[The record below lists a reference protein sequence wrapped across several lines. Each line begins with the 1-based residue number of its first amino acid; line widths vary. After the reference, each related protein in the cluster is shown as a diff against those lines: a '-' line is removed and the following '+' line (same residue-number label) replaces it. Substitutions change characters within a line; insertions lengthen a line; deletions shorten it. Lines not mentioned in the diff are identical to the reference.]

1 MTIGN
6 PTNPLRI
13 HRSRTA
19 VTMVLVSMGLV
30 LAACTRA
37 PGSAVRSPYVSTTAP
52 KLLGGPSDEI
62 TVGVVDGLG
71 RVLVD
76 GEGLTVYMFQSD
88 HQGRPST
95 CFGLC
100 AVGWPPLTLTPGHGA
115 PIAGPGIDKALL
127 GTAPRPGGATQI
139 TYNGWPLY
147 TWPPDTAPGMATGQA
162 LTNLGGRWYVL
173 NPAGDI
179 VRTAGAGP

>member
-1 MTIGN
+1 VPRLRRSG
-6 PTNPLRI
+6 PL
-13 HRSRTA
+13 TLA
-19 VTMVLVSMGLV
+19 VVGL
-30 LAACTRA
+30 LAAGCTSA
-37 PGSAVRSPYVSTTAP
+37 PGSAVHDPYVNTTGP

-62 TVGVVDGLG
+62 TVGVVNGLG

-76 GEGLTVYMFQSD
+76 GEGITVYMFQTD
-88 HQGRPST
+88 HQGQPSR
-95 CFGLC
+95 CVGLC

-115 PIAGPGIDKALL
+115 PVAGPGIDKDLL
-127 GTAPRPGGATQI
+127 GTARRADGSTQI

-173 NPAGDI
+173 NPAGEV